1 MLNRDINYNDDGVL
15 ESYPP
20 SQQRPGPLT
29 HQPSRRLSL
38 VSLQG
43 SQILLSAA
51 PSPPRSLPKKYKSI
65 NSVDIQV
72 TACVLIGQVFKKES
86 FDSLIELGQYL
97 NMITDLLID

>member
-43 SQILLSAA
+43 SQILLSAT
-51 PSPPRSLPKKYKSI
+51 PSPP
-65 NSVDIQV
+65 
-72 TACVLIGQVFKKES
+72 
-86 FDSLIELGQYL
+86 
-97 NMITDLLID
+97 